1 MNSTPSRLL
10 TRLDAEIAAQRD
22 PLRADCLRAER
33 AAYLVRQGYADEA
46 KAELGALHQRHD
58 GRPNVEMSA
67 WMNLVE
73 SLLSFFSDMGPVAL
87 DKMRRARA
95 LSEAA
100 GLTQLH
106 ALSAAWLAQMDYIR
120 LDLPAMAT
128 HLRDS
133 LGLALPE
140 NHDAR
145 ARASLVVAQAYHIAE
160 RLDLALPW
168 YSRVREHAA
177 ANGDDAT
184 ISALMHNMASIR
196 YANIRNAAFTGM
208 REHSEG
214 EHALLAAESTW
225 TFDQLAG
232 VKGQGSYVPL
242 LHAQIL
248 SLEGRYSEAL
258 SLYAE
263 HLQSAMSQGIQRL
276 RGNLLADQ
284 AWCRLQLGQRAA
296 ALEDASAAED
306 SLAGD
311 GSFDDRAPGFSRLA
325 QVFSALGDQV
335 AAERNERSATEMWL
349 GHSKTQENLLSSLR
363 SVVGA
368 HSTP

>member
-1 MNSTPSRLL
+1 MSSTPSRLL
-10 TRLDAEIAAQRD
+10 SRLDDEIAAQRN

-33 AAYLVRQGYADEA
+33 AAYLVRQGHADEA
-46 KAELGALHQRHD
+46 KAELSALHQRHD
-58 GRPNVEMSA
+58 GRPNAEMSA
-67 WMNLVE
+67 WMSLVE

-120 LDLPAMAT
+120 LDVPSMST
-128 HLRDS
+128 NLRDS
-133 LGLALPE
+133 LTLSLPG

-145 ARASLVVAQAYHIAE
+145 ARASLVVAQAFHISE

-168 YSRVREHAA
+168 YGRAREHAT

-208 REHSEG
+208 RKHGEG
-214 EHALLAAESTW
+214 EHALLATESTW

-232 VKGQGSYVPL
+232 VKSQGSFVPL
-242 LHAQIL
+242 LYAQIL
-248 SLEGRYSEAL
+248 SLQGRYSEDL

-263 HLQSAMSQGIQRL
+263 HLQNAMSQGIQRL
-276 RGNLLADQ
+276 KGNLLADQ
-284 AWCRLQLGQRAA
+284 AWCRLQLGQKDA
-296 ALEDASAAED
+296 ALEDASAAQEC
-306 SLAGD
+306 LETD
-311 GSFDDRAPGFSRLA
+311 GTFDDRAPGYSRLA
-325 QVFSALGDQV
+325 QVFSTLGDH
-335 AAERNERSATEMWL
+335 AAADRNERSAAEMWL
-349 GHSKTQENLLSSLR
+349 GHSKMQESLLSSLR
-363 SVVGA
+363 SVVGG
-368 HSTP
+368 HTTP